1 MGIEEVARRRI
12 LVVEDD
18 EDTRAILRALLQ
30 HHGYEMLE
38 TQTAEE
44 ALERFDK
51 LGPDLV
57 IFDIRLPGMDGC
69 QAIDVLR
76 ERGFNRPILVFSEY
90 YDLIAD
96 RIKACRHDGFF
107 PKSKG
112 PVELISAIM
121 RRFTKGATG
130 PGTASPTTV

>member
-1 MGIEEVARRRI
+1 MGTVEVARQRI

-44 ALERFDK
+44 AIERLDV
-51 LGPDLV
+51 LAPDLV

-69 QAIDVLR
+69 QAINVLR
-76 ERGFNRPILVFSEY
+76 ERGFTRPILVFSEY
-90 YDLIAD
+90 YDLISD

-112 PVELISAIM
+112 PVELISAII
-121 RRFTKGATG
+121 RRFTEGATS
-130 PGTASPTTV
+130 PGTASPTTA

>member
-1 MGIEEVARRRI
+1 MGAVTVARKRI

-30 HHGYEMLE
+30 HHGYEMIE
-38 TQTAEE
+38 SQTAEE
-44 ALERFDK
+44 MLERFDA
-51 LGPDLV
+51 LRPDLV
-57 IFDIRLPGMDGC
+57 IVDIRLPGMDGC
-69 QAIDVLR
+69 QAIDILR

-112 PVELISAIM
+112 PVELVGAIG
-121 RRFTKGATG
+121 RRLKRPNG
-130 PGTASPTTV
+130 PGTASPATA